1 MFVTINFY
9 ITHKRYDQKG
19 IELSNAAPNLRGKA
33 YKDNYKNS
41 LNGIIFTWHEQWID
55 VLLGR
60 EPSSLNVTWKI
71 DMNINST
78 NAGVTKYE
86 K

>member
-41 LNGIIFTWHEQWID
+41 LNGIIFTWHEQ
-55 VLLGR
+55 
-60 EPSSLNVTWKI
+60 
-71 DMNINST
+71 
-78 NAGVTKYE
+78 
-86 K
+86 